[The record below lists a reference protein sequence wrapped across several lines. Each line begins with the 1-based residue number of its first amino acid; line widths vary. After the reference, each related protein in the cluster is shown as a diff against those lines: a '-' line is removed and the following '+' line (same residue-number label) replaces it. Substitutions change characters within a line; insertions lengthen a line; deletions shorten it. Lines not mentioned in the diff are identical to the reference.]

1 MMTMM
6 TKAMEMLMMIMVMQI
21 VIMMI
26 EMMITL
32 VVVVFDDLLPVK
44 ERTKICNILAL
55 HSQGLS
61 TDQYKTVMRVVE
73 MAILS
78 TDLARWGS

>member
-32 VVVVFDDLLPVK
+32 VVVVFDDLFPVK
-44 ERTKICNILAL
+44 ERTSFSFLCVKDMQYLSFAF
-55 HSQGLS
+55 SGL
-61 TDQYKTVMRVVE
+61 VNGPV
-73 MAILS
+73 
-78 TDLARWGS
+78 

>member
-32 VVVVFDDLLPVK
+32 VVFDDLFPVK
-44 ERTKICNILAL
+44 ERTNFWFLCVKDMQYLSFAF
-55 HSQGLS
+55 SGL
-61 TDQYKTVMRVVE
+61 VNGPV
-73 MAILS
+73 
-78 TDLARWGS
+78 